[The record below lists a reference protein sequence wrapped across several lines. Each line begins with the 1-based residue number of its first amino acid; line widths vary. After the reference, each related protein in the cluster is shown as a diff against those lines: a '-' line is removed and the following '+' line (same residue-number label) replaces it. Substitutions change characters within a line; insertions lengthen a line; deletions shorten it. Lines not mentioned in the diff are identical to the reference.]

1 MASRACWHHGGG
13 KGDRVSRVYIF
24 KRFERFWHW
33 AQAALIIALLVTG
46 FEVHGSYRLAGWE
59 RAATLHTQAAW
70 ALIGLWVFAIF
81 WHFTTGEWRQY
92 IPTTE
97 RLDAMVTYY
106 VSGIFT
112 DAPHPFRKT
121 RLSKHNPLQRL
132 AYLLVKVLINPLVW
146 ASGLAY
152 LYYNEL
158 VAAGIAGPGG
168 LSLGVIALVHTGMA
182 FLMLAFLI
190 GHVYLA
196 TAGHTPLAHVK
207 AMITGWE
214 DLEEAPADDA
224 AAAPRETSSAQGATP

>member
-1 MASRACWHHGGG
+1 MARI
-13 KGDRVSRVYIF
+13 YIF

-33 AQAALIIALLVTG
+33 TQAVLIIVLLVTG
-46 FEVHGSYRLAGWE
+46 FEVHGTYRLAGWE
-59 RAATLHTQAAW
+59 RAASLHTQAAW

-81 WHFTTGEWRQY
+81 WHVTTGEWRQY

-97 RLDAMVTYY
+97 KLDAMLKYY

-121 RLSKHNPLQRL
+121 RLTKHNPLQRL
-132 AYLLVKVLINPLVW
+132 AYLLVKGLINPLIW

-158 VAAGIAGPGG
+158 AAAGLAGPSGV
-168 LSLGVIALVHTGMA
+168 SLGMIALLHTAAA

-196 TAGHTPLAHVK
+196 TAGHTPLEHVQ

-214 DLEEAPADDA
+214 DVEEPAADTA
-224 AAAPRETSSAQGATP
+224 AAQRESASAQGVTP